1 MDGFPFARKPS
12 QHSLYLSGFKV
23 AKCEGLGNVPLPAVH
38 LLLHHEDDHPGV
50 DGVVEAGGAK
60 ASPGRL
66 DFSTVRIIFEGAPN
80 NPRDPAP
87 LAL

>member
-12 QHSLYLSGFKV
+12 QHSLYLSSFKV
-23 AKCEGLGNVPLPAVH
+23 AKCEGLGIVPLPAVH

-66 DFSTVRIIFEGAPN
+66 DFFDCWGEN
-80 NPRDPAP
+80 
-87 LAL
+87 